1 MKNKNLI
8 PAYLLAFVNVLGF
21 SIMIPVFPFIIKEAN
36 APYFV
41 YGLVLSIYSFAQF
54 IGSPLLGK
62 LSDYK
67 GRRPILL
74 ISQLGT
80 LISWIIFGFAYFIP
94 YDALDSYKFTI
105 SGTTYF
111 LSLPIM
117 IIILARISDG
127 ITGGNISVANAYVS
141 DITSFKQKK
150 TIFGYLG
157 GIAGIAFVIGPG
169 IGGITASSS
178 FGYLGTV
185 IAASIISVVALVSI
199 YYFLKESLPI
209 EDRRPYEK
217 PSLKE
222 TFFIA
227 KRVRELNPKPIIKQ
241 ILKIRILL
249 SITMSIFISSIIL
262 FLIDLFEFDEK
273 GVGFFMLAAGLFL
286 GFNQSFVYKKVVL
299 KFGEL
304 HTLGI
309 GFTLMFIGFIA
320 ITLTDNL
327 YIYIGLYY
335 ILNLGIS
342 ITMPV
347 FNSLISQ
354 HADKDKQGEL
364 MGISE
369 SISSLSNAIFPIFGA
384 GLYGII
390 SYNIYYLIAIFPL
403 LGAYFTFKLLRN
415 KKT

>member
-1 MKNKNLI
+1 
-8 PAYLLAFVNVLGF
+8 
-21 SIMIPVFPFIIKEAN
+21 
-36 APYFV
+36 
-41 YGLVLSIYSFAQF
+41 
-54 IGSPLLGK
+54 
-62 LSDYK
+62 
-67 GRRPILL
+67 
-74 ISQLGT
+74 
-80 LISWIIFGFAYFIP
+80 
-94 YDALDSYKFTI
+94 
-105 SGTTYF
+105 
-111 LSLPIM
+111 
-117 IIILARISDG
+117 
-127 ITGGNISVANAYVS
+127 
-141 DITSFKQKK
+141 
-150 TIFGYLG
+150 
-157 GIAGIAFVIGPG
+157 
-169 IGGITASSS
+169 
-178 FGYLGTV
+178 
-185 IAASIISVVALVSI
+185 
-199 YYFLKESLPI
+199 
-209 EDRRPYEK
+209 
-217 PSLKE
+217 
-222 TFFIA
+222 
-227 KRVRELNPKPIIKQ
+227 
-241 ILKIRILL
+241 
-249 SITMSIFISSIIL
+249 MSIFISSIIL